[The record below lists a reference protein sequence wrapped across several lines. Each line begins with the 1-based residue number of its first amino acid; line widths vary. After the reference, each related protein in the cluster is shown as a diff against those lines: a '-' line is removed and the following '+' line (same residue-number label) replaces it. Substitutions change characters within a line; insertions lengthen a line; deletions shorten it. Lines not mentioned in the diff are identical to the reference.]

1 MRYWSCPLNPN
12 RDRIIPLRPHTPKW
26 AQIGE
31 KLLLKVRL
39 EVDIEIPAYHYSILL
54 NYLMLFAVQNIR
66 GSFVALTVKAR
77 ELVCR

>member
-1 MRYWSCPLNPN
+1 MRYLSCPLNLN

-31 KLLLKVRL
+31 KLLLKVGL
-39 EVDIEIPAYHYSILL
+39 KVDIKNPAYQYSILL
-54 NYLMLFAVQNIR
+54 NFLMLFAFQNIR
-66 GSFVALTVKAR
+66 GSFVALKVKAQ